1 MGSPVVQKVQAQSCI
16 SLLTMED
23 HGLARLEELTVIQK
37 STGATSVDD
46 HLKEIID
53 ILANLAASLRDGE

>member
-1 MGSPVVQKVQAQSCI
+1 
-16 SLLTMED
+16 MED
-23 HGLARLEELTVIQK
+23 HGLARLEELTVDQK
-37 STGATSVDD
+37 STGTTSVDD